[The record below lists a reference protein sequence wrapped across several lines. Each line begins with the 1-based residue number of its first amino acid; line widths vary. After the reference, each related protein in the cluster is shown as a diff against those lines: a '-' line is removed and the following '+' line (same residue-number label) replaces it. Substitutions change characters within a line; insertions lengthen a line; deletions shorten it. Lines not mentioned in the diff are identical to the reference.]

1 MTTKHQKTKRRLQA
15 HFGFSRMPFSKY
27 TWATQMFDSQSQGEL
42 LAGLRMWTEL
52 KGVSLVTGQSGVGK
66 SISLRRFAK
75 ELDDSRF
82 RVLAFDQLP
91 HTLTGFLRSLNRLL
105 GLPMRQHTTDL
116 FDGAQTHLA
125 SYQKEHGPHPVLLV
139 DDAEGLAVPVLDMLR
154 RLTSYEL
161 DAEDRFSLLIAGTE
175 ELLGALRN
183 PGLASL
189 RSRIGYAQSLHPFGL
204 EDVRNYVRYHLER
217 AEADPKLFSEDA
229 LKRLFQASQGIPRN
243 INQLAMQ
250 ALIETAV
257 YGREKVDGRF
267 MTRVIAAHPLY
278 QTTGGEP

>member
-1 MTTKHQKTKRRLQA
+1 MTTQHQKTKRRLQA
-15 HFGFSRMPFSKY
+15 HFGFGRIPFSKY
-27 TWATQMFDSQSQGEL
+27 TWATQMFDSQSQSEL
-42 LAGLRMWTEL
+42 LDGLRMWTEL

-82 RVLAFDQLP
+82 RVLTFDQLP

-105 GLPMRQHTTDL
+105 CLPMRQHTTDL
-116 FDGAQTHLA
+116 FDSAQAHLA

-139 DDAEGLAVPVLDMLR
+139 DDAEGLSVSVLDMLR
-154 RLTSYEL
+154 RLTCYEL

-175 ELLGALRN
+175 ELLGTLRH
-183 PGLASL
+183 PSLASL
-189 RSRIGYAQSLHPFGL
+189 RSRIGYAQSLHPFAL
-204 EDVRNYVRYHLER
+204 EDVRNYVRYHIER

-243 INQLAMQ
+243 VNQLAMQ

-257 YGREKVDGRF
+257 YGHDKIDGRT
-267 MTRVIAAHPLY
+267 MTRVIATHPLY
-278 QTTGGEP
+278 QTTGGGP